1 MVLSGCSSPHFLVEN
16 VKVHKIRTGLKPW
29 LFNTCPPLPPPP
41 THTHTHIHTHT
52 PPPPPPPPSPLSVW
66 SIRNPKKVYTKY
78 KTYSWKRLIAATRSA
93 WASPI
98 SENVLIYPFAF
109 KKSLNERKTYVTKI
123 DIDFPC
129 NLPMKETLNKSFS
142 EKRHRAQRYLTL
154 FAIFFW
160 TTLNG
165 VIYKK

>member
-1 MVLSGCSSPHFLVEN
+1 MLIPTFLSWKCGSTQNQDWVKTMTIYPH
-16 VKVHKIRTGLKPW
+16 
-29 LFNTCPPLPPPP
+29 PPTPTPPP
-41 THTHTHIHTHT
+41 HTHTTTTT
-52 PPPPPPPPSPLSVW
+52 PISTLGLKYKES
-66 SIRNPKKVYTKY
+66 KKVYTKY

-142 EKRHRAQRYLTL
+142 EKRHRAQRYNSLCL
-154 FAIFFW
+154 QFFSE
-160 TTLNG
+160 LP
-165 VIYKK
+165 

>member
-29 LFNTCPPLPPPP
+29 LFNNLPNPLPPLPPPP
-41 THTHTHIHTHT
+41 THTHT
-52 PPPPPPPPSPLSVW
+52 PPPPPPPSPLSVW

-78 KTYSWKRLIAATRSA
+78 KTYSWKRLIAAARSA

-109 KKSLNERKTYVTKI
+109 KKSLNERKTYATKI

-129 NLPMKETLNKSFS
+129 NLPMKETLNPSAKKDTRRKHITHFVCN
-142 EKRHRAQRYLTL
+142 
-154 FAIFFW
+154 FF
-160 TTLNG
+160 LNCL
-165 VIYKK
+165 KWSHL

>member
-29 LFNTCPPLPPPP
+29 LFNNLPNPLPPPPP
-41 THTHTHIHTHT
+41 THTHTPPP

-78 KTYSWKRLIAATRSA
+78 KTYSWKRLIAAARSA

-109 KKSLNERKTYVTKI
+109 KKSLNERKTYATKI

-142 EKRHRAQRYLTL
+142 EKRHRAQTYNSLCL
-154 FAIFFW
+154 QFFSE
-160 TTLNG
+160 LP
-165 VIYKK
+165 